1 MTIAKILASKWTKVG
16 FFLACAIPFVRL
28 SPPVLVALNLVP
40 DSAATAISQNSF
52 FVTIG
57 PNPVEFITHY
67 IGDWLLRFLLITLT
81 VTPLRN
87 LLNRPQLAR
96 FRRMLGLFAF
106 FYGILHLATWAW
118 LDKQFDPSELW
129 KDIMKRWYI
138 TVGMAGLL
146 GMTPL
151 AMTSTAGWVRRMG
164 YKRWQTLH
172 RTVYFCGIAGV
183 THYYLLVKSDIR
195 LPSMYAAILAVL
207 LVYRVIKRRRIRNN
221 EHPEVNYGTEI
232 CGVAA
237 GATSLRKRS

>member
-1 MTIAKILASKWTKVG
+1 VTIAKILSGKWTKVG

-57 PNPVEFITHY
+57 PNPVEFITH
-67 IGDWLLRFLLITLT
+67 
-81 VTPLRN
+81 
-87 LLNRPQLAR
+87 
-96 FRRMLGLFAF
+96 
-106 FYGILHLATWAW
+106 HLATWAW
-118 LDKQFDPSELW
+118 LDKQFDPSEMW

>member
-1 MTIAKILASKWTKVG
+1 VTLAKILSTKWAKLG
-16 FFLACAIPFVRL
+16 LFLACAVPFARL
-28 SPPVLVALNLVP
+28 ALPVLAALNLLP
-40 DSAATAISQNSF
+40 DAVATAISQNSF

-67 IGDWLLRFLLITLT
+67 TGDWTLRFLLITLT

-106 FYGILHLATWAW
+106 FYGILHLATWTW
-118 LDKQFDPSELW
+118 LDKQFDPSEMW

-151 AMTSTAGWVRRMG
+151 AITSTAGWVRRMG
-164 YKRWQTLH
+164 YKDWQKLH

-207 LVYRVIKRRRIRNN
+207 LVYRVIKRLREPKVAPRR
-221 EHPEVNYGTEI
+221 
-232 CGVAA
+232 AA
-237 GATSLRKRS
+237 DPVG